1 MLQLRLPNEWP
12 TLPFSSTEGDQP
24 KGADNDDIT
33 NIMPEELCFSSFAR
47 ACAARRALQRLHAH
61 SFPSAASGSSPPA
74 PKKPRLHSDSQMP
87 PTPAAVDAAA
97 TGGPD
102 PAMSLQP
109 AAAASSPP
117 QEFSLLLTNC
127 RVLDVAAG
135 NYLEGLQS
143 VLLQGG
149 LIREVRP
156 MGHAGAT
163 TTVTVAAAESAD
175 AESADAESADAESA
189 DAESADAE
197 SADAESADAE
207 SADAE
212 SADAESADA
221 ESADAESADA
231 EAEAGI
237 APIEGFR
244 THPPTAVE
252 VDCGGAV
259 LMPGLCDAHVH
270 CTAVTA
276 NLAGLMSLPESYVST
291 KAAHILAG
299 MLARGF
305 TTVRDAGG
313 ADFGLAQAV
322 EEGLVLGPRILF
334 TGHALSQTG
343 GHGDFRGRGE
353 EMCACG
359 AALRGI
365 GRVCDGDAEVM
376 ASGGVASPTDRLTN
390 TQFSEAELKAIVE
403 EAGAA
408 GTYVCAHAYTP
419 AAIQRAVKC
428 GVASIEHGNYLDEY
442 TARLM
447 SHRRVFL
454 VPTLVT
460 YREIVRHGTAAGMP
474 EKLVAKVG
482 DAVDAGLRSLSIADK
497 AKVPM
502 CFGSDLLGN
511 MHPAQA
517 GEFELRARVLP
528 SASILRSATVNC
540 AALFGMKK
548 LGQVRPG
555 YRADLLLLRPGLDPL
570 ADVAVLAAPGGGALA
585 MEMADAPANQQNDPG
600 LHDGLGGNPPGGE
613 PSTAGDAESFIMPEM
628 TEMLSN
634 LQAFFS
640 NHCIPRARAVETE
653 VANLQYEINGVTDRA
668 EAEKSEALN
677 ELNRLGKLVLNF
689 QSRISQLLQFD
700 PFGGQR

>member
-1 MLQLRLPNEWP
+1 MVGI
-12 TLPFSSTEGDQP
+12 LPFKSQQPVWSPGVMASLLGVGMSAYDWRTFCDAALRTVPYVHCVVARSSG
-24 KGADNDDIT
+24 
-33 NIMPEELCFSSFAR
+33 
-47 ACAARRALQRLHAH
+47 
-61 SFPSAASGSSPPA
+61 PPA

-163 TTVTVAAAESAD
+163 TTVMVAAAESAD
-175 AESADAESADAESA
+175 AESADAESADAK
-189 DAESADAE
+189 SADAE

-334 TGHALSQTG
+334 TGPPSPP
-343 GHGDFRGRGE
+343 D
-353 EMCACG
+353 
-359 AALRGI
+359 
-365 GRVCDGDAEVM
+365 
-376 ASGGVASPTDRLTN
+376 VAP
-390 TQFSEAELKAIVE
+390 Q
-403 EAGAA
+403 
-408 GTYVCAHAYTP
+408 
-419 AAIQRAVKC
+419 
-428 GVASIEHGNYLDEY
+428 
-442 TARLM
+442 
-447 SHRRVFL
+447 
-454 VPTLVT
+454 
-460 YREIVRHGTAAGMP
+460 
-474 EKLVAKVG
+474 
-482 DAVDAGLRSLSIADK
+482 GLRSLSIADK

-511 MHPAQA
+511 MHPAQVRHRTA
-517 GEFELRARVLP
+517 PLRYGTI
-528 SASILRSATVNC
+528 S
-540 AALFGMKK
+540 
-548 LGQVRPG
+548 
-555 YRADLLLLRPGLDPL
+555 
-570 ADVAVLAAPGGGALA
+570 
-585 MEMADAPANQQNDPG
+585 
-600 LHDGLGGNPPGGE
+600 
-613 PSTAGDAESFIMPEM
+613 
-628 TEMLSN
+628 
-634 LQAFFS
+634 
-640 NHCIPRARAVETE
+640 
-653 VANLQYEINGVTDRA
+653 GV
-668 EAEKSEALN
+668 S
-677 ELNRLGKLVLNF
+677 
-689 QSRISQLLQFD
+689 
-700 PFGGQR
+700 

>member
-1 MLQLRLPNEWP
+1 MYASACRLVGLLPTTTRTNNS
-12 TLPFSSTEGDQP
+12 TLPLCQSS
-24 KGADNDDIT
+24 
-33 NIMPEELCFSSFAR
+33 R
-47 ACAARRALQRLHAH
+47 
-61 SFPSAASGSSPPA
+61 
-74 PKKPRLHSDSQMP
+74 
-87 PTPAAVDAAA
+87 
-97 TGGPD
+97 
-102 PAMSLQP
+102 QP

-163 TTVTVAAAESAD
+163 TTVMVAAAESAD

-189 DAESADAE
+189 DAKSADAE

-259 LMPGLCDAHVH
+259 LMP
-270 CTAVTA
+270 AVGR
-276 NLAGLMSLPESYVST
+276 LLPT
-291 KAAHILAG
+291 C
-299 MLARGF
+299 
-305 TTVRDAGG
+305 
-313 ADFGLAQAV
+313 Q
-322 EEGLVLGPRILF
+322 
-334 TGHALSQTG
+334 
-343 GHGDFRGRGE
+343 
-353 EMCACG
+353 CW
-359 AALRGI
+359 
-365 GRVCDGDAEVM
+365 
-376 ASGGVASPTDRLTN
+376 LTN

-460 YREIVRHGTAAGMP
+460 YREIVRHVTNTEFTCVNRPPTA
-474 EKLVAKVG
+474 
-482 DAVDAGLRSLSIADK
+482 
-497 AKVPM
+497 
-502 CFGSDLLGN
+502 
-511 MHPAQA
+511 
-517 GEFELRARVLP
+517 
-528 SASILRSATVNC
+528 
-540 AALFGMKK
+540 
-548 LGQVRPG
+548 
-555 YRADLLLLRPGLDPL
+555 
-570 ADVAVLAAPGGGALA
+570 
-585 MEMADAPANQQNDPG
+585 
-600 LHDGLGGNPPGGE
+600 
-613 PSTAGDAESFIMPEM
+613 
-628 TEMLSN
+628 
-634 LQAFFS
+634 
-640 NHCIPRARAVETE
+640 
-653 VANLQYEINGVTDRA
+653 
-668 EAEKSEALN
+668 
-677 ELNRLGKLVLNF
+677 
-689 QSRISQLLQFD
+689 
-700 PFGGQR
+700 